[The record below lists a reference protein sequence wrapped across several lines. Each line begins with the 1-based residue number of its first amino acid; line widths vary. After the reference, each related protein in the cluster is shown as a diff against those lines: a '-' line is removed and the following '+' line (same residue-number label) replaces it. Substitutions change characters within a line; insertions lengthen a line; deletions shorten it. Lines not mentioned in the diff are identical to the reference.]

1 MMSQQHRLGV
11 LHVGTTSDDGVT
23 SLLGPS
29 RQHVDQFQYLAGQ
42 ATSLLTQIPPQ
53 QRNDLV
59 VTRATSTQ
67 TSAKI
72 VTSSFHEAALEG
84 GVNVLV
90 IRASDESS
98 GDDIVLKLVESLD
111 HALVLLVV

>member
-29 RQHVDQFQYLAGQ
+29 RQHVDQFQHLAGQ

-72 VTSSFHEAALEG
+72 VTSSFEG

-90 IRASDESS
+90 IRAGDESS